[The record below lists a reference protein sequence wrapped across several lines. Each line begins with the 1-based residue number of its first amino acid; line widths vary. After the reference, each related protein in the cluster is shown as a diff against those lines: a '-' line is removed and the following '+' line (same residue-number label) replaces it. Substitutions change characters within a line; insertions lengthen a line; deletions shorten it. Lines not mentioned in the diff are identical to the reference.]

1 MLLVYIVYLCSLHI
15 WCYAASSV
23 KLISLKYPN
32 LWLIGMNLKW
42 HGSHQSI
49 FFLRTA
55 PTTTASFGSS
65 IIPAEPP
72 TQSFCLGTNLQNH
85 HESSESLIEFAYL
98 ALPFTFCFSL
108 PVCVCC
114 WFSLS
119 AVHFIKS
126 HKNTTHVWHFS
137 EPAISDSKQPCEW
150 KRLYN
155 VASLLMSSSLN
166 ETNTVRPHNNQVQSQ
181 AFTKPQHKKGDIR

>member
-1 MLLVYIVYLCSLHI
+1 MAVTNQFFFYARHLPPLPRLVPALSLL
-15 WCYAASSV
+15 
-23 KLISLKYPN
+23 
-32 LWLIGMNLKW
+32 
-42 HGSHQSI
+42 SHQPKA
-49 FFLRTA
+49 FVWERTCK
-55 PTTTASFGSS
+55 
-65 IIPAEPP
+65 IIMNP
-72 TQSFCLGTNLQNH
+72 QNH
-85 HESSESLIEFAYL
+85 LKSLPT
-98 ALPFTFCFSL
+98 LPCLLLFCFSL

-150 KRLYN
+150 KRLDN

>member
-1 MLLVYIVYLCSLHI
+1 MIIIKNNDYNNELWFYIKCCMLLVYIVYLCSLHI
-15 WCYAASSV
+15 SCYAASSV

-85 HESSESLIEFAYL
+85 HESSESLKEFAYL
-98 ALPFTFCFSL
+98 ALPFTFLFLS
-108 PVCVCC
+108 PCVC
-114 WFSLS
+114 
-119 AVHFIKS
+119 
-126 HKNTTHVWHFS
+126 
-137 EPAISDSKQPCEW
+137 
-150 KRLYN
+150 
-155 VASLLMSSSLN
+155 LLLIFFVSR
-166 ETNTVRPHNNQVQSQ
+166 TFYKVTQKHNACMTFFWACDFRFKTAMWVEE
-181 AFTKPQHKKGDIR
+181 AW